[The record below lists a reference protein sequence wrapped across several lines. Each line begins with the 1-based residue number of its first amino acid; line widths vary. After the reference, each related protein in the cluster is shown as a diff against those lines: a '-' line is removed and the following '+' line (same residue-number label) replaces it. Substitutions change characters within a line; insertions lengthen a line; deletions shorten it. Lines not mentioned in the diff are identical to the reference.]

1 MIMYSLGILYLFNT
15 GCASKKNVPPV
26 NYNLTTEVDYSQ
38 LDNWAS
44 HPDKEDLGDAIPGR
58 KESAN
63 YSSFKTDVFFIHPT
77 TFTDSDERQNWNAGL
92 ENIKLNKETDEQPIK
107 YQASI
112 FNQVGRLYAP
122 RYRQA
127 HLRAYYSKDT
137 TNAKQAF
144 ELAYQ
149 DVEDAFLYYMEHEN
163 MGRPFVLASHSQGTT
178 HAIPLLKNHIDGKTL
193 QKQLIAAYLVGMPV
207 TEDQFEHIEPC
218 ADPNQLN
225 CFNTWR
231 TFRHGHTPKQLVG
244 DHIVSTNPITWKLD
258 GEYAPKS
265 MHKGAIL
272 RNFNRV
278 FEQRVDAQSVNGIL
292 WAHRPRFPFSFLLKT
307 NNYHIADFN
316 FYYFNVQEN
325 AKLRTKQYLQNRS
338 L

>member
-1 MIMYSLGILYLFNT
+1 MI
-15 GCASKKNVPPV
+15 PRV
-26 NYNLTTEVDYSQ
+26 NYNLTSAIDYGK

-44 HPDKEDLGDAIPGR
+44 HPDKEDMGDAIPGQKR
-58 KESAN
+58 TADYSAFM
-63 YSSFKTDVFFIHPT
+63 SDVFYIHPT
-77 TFTDSDERQNWNAGL
+77 TFTDSKENSYWNAGL
-92 ENIKLNKETDEQPIK
+92 ENMEVNNNTDEQPIK

-137 TNAKQAF
+137 TNAKHAF
-144 ELAYQ
+144 ERAYQ

-163 MGRPFVLASHSQGTT
+163 NGRPFVIASHSQGTT
-178 HAIPLLKNHIDGKTL
+178 HAIPLLKNHIDGKTI
-193 QKQLIAAYLVGMPV
+193 QEQLITAYLVGMPV
-207 TEDQFEHIEPC
+207 TQDQFENIKPC
-218 ADPNQLN
+218 TDPNQLN
-225 CFNTWR
+225 CFNSWR
-231 TFRHGHTPKQLVG
+231 TFRHGHTPSQLVG
-244 DHIVSTNPITWKLD
+244 DHFVSTNPITWKLD
-258 GEYAPKS
+258 GKYAPKS
-265 MHKGAIL
+265 LHKGAIL

-278 FEQRVDAQSVNGIL
+278 FKQRVDAQSVNGIL

-307 NNYHIADFN
+307 KNYHIADYN

-325 AKLRTKQYLQNRS
+325 AKLRTKEFLQKGN